1 MSLIHLHS
9 GRTLDILLLMKHN
22 YITYFK
28 YFEDL
33 LESETLVL
41 FKKLQLDPS
50 SIIVVK
56 PRFDYVDN
64 TRYRIARGFSNTPIG
79 KPRFDYVD
87 YTRYGIDRGCPGM
100 RPR

>member
-1 MSLIHLHS
+1 
-9 GRTLDILLLMKHN
+9 MKHN

-33 LESETLVL
+33 LESGTLFL

-64 TRYRIARGFSNTPIG
+64 TRYGGRQR
-79 KPRFDYVD
+79 
-87 YTRYGIDRGCPGM
+87 
-100 RPR
+100 

>member
-1 MSLIHLHS
+1 
-9 GRTLDILLLMKHN
+9 MKHN

-28 YFEDL
+28 YFEGL

-41 FKKLQLDPS
+41 IKKLQLDPGLDLS

-56 PRFDYVDN
+56 PCFDYVDN
-64 TRYRIARGFSNTPIG
+64 TRYGIARGFSITPMG
-79 KPRFDYVD
+79 KPCFGYID